1 MRHEIRIVKDLMEQ
15 NTWNSSL
22 VVTFYEL
29 SKCLVEWDVYYV
41 FVALI
46 SSLLMSKFRILL
58 RSYERHRNSAIKINL
73 WAFTASLLA
82 STTPASCATWIVQFG
97 VSYVPPIVEE
107 LVLLIIPFS
116 LQLPQV
122 LCAQENPKSKLMVL
136 VFVLLMA
143 YVCYI
148 SYPHTVP
155 TPLYIKYSVLGLSS
169 VMSISF
175 QVRLNFFFVVG
186 FLFVNLYSDLISLP
200 PPIIFLLK
208 VIIVL
213 SFFWKVDVR
222 FFLQHTYVQDI
233 FLIILVILGDS
244 HLLQNHITSLPF

>member
-1 MRHEIRIVKDLMEQ
+1 M
-15 NTWNSSL
+15 
-22 VVTFYEL
+22 
-29 SKCLVEWDVYYV
+29 
-41 FVALI
+41 
-46 SSLLMSKFRILL
+46 
-58 RSYERHRNSAIKINL
+58 
-73 WAFTASLLA
+73 
-82 STTPASCATWIVQFG
+82 
-97 VSYVPPIVEE
+97 
-107 LVLLIIPFS
+107 
-116 LQLPQV
+116 
-122 LCAQENPKSKLMVL
+122 
-136 VFVLLMA
+136 
-143 YVCYI
+143 
-148 SYPHTVP
+148 
-155 TPLYIKYSVLGLSS
+155 
-169 VMSISF
+169 MSISF